1 MSVVENL
8 VDQRDEMLEGAI
20 SLPLSNGTVVVD
32 SVKVRRLLEDIRLN
46 MPKDIRSASMIV
58 NDRAQII
65 ADAKKEA
72 EGIVRQAEERARL
85 MVSRDEITRQA
96 QDKAALL
103 LSQTRTKSTE
113 IRKAANDYVDD
124 LMQRTDDSIAVALAE
139 LRKARQNIKSSQ
151 RVSDN
156 PNK

>member
-8 VDQRDEMLEGAI
+8 VDQLDEMLEGAI
-20 SLPLSNGTVVVD
+20 SLPLSNGKVVVD

-96 QDKAALL
+96 QEKAALL